1 MGVNQITCYEFHKL
15 VSKDSGLEQADDLK
29 VVTPQVFEWLEGVAR
44 GDPTPGTP
52 AWIRPSRRR
61 GSPAVEL
68 TSYVGVV
75 RAPDGTQIEILP
87 KIGKSTAAGAE
98 DARPILLAMLS
109 SLPAFKHLQTS
120 NAELQ
125 ARKMP
130 LLDVFIHEFLI
141 ATQQIVK
148 RGLRGG
154 YSSRQDNIF
163 SLRGKLQ
170 FSTHLRENLCRRDR
184 FFAEFDEFS
193 SDRAENRL
201 LHSAL
206 RCALSWA
213 SLPSNQHLAR
223 ELSFV
228 FSDIPVSKV
237 PAVDLQLV
245 RLDRDMGY
253 YTDALAWAKLLLQGL
268 SPLTGFGL
276 NEAPS
281 LLFPMQDLY
290 EAFVA
295 KHLKRQ
301 LEQQFKM
308 HKQPRSFSL
317 VKHDT
322 EDWFQLKPDLLVS
335 ESSKNCMVLDTKW
348 KLLDSDK
355 NNASEK
361 YDLSQGDFYQ
371 MYAYGQNYL
380 KGSGDLVLIYPKTD
394 SFNHAL
400 KMFAFP
406 NSEDLRL
413 WVLPF
418 CLRDR
423 RLVLPT
429 CGTLD
434 GKFKSNTSPASTQT
448 VVGT

>member
-1 MGVNQITCYEFHKL
+1 
-15 VSKDSGLEQADDLK
+15 
-29 VVTPQVFEWLEGVAR
+29 
-44 GDPTPGTP
+44 
-52 AWIRPSRRR
+52 
-61 GSPAVEL
+61 
-68 TSYVGVV
+68 
-75 RAPDGTQIEILP
+75 
-87 KIGKSTAAGAE
+87 
-98 DARPILLAMLS
+98 
-109 SLPAFKHLQTS
+109 
-120 NAELQ
+120 
-125 ARKMP
+125 
-130 LLDVFIHEFLI
+130 VFIGEFLL

-170 FSTHLRENLCRRDR
+170 FSTHLRENLSRRDR
-184 FFAEFDEFS
+184 FFTEFDEFS

-213 SLPSNQHLAR
+213 SLPTNQQLAR
-223 ELSFV
+223 ELCFV

-253 YTDALAWAKLLLQGL
+253 YTDALAWAKLILQGL

-281 LLFPMQDLY
+281 LLFPMQDLF

-301 LEQQFKM
+301 LEQHFMM

-317 VKHDT
+317 VRHDT
-322 EDWFQLKPDLLVS
+322 EDWFQLKPDLLVR

-361 YDLSQGDFYQ
+361 YNLSQGDFYQ

-380 KGSGDLVLIYPKTD
+380 KGSGDLVLIYPKTE
-394 SFNHAL
+394 SFNQAL
-400 KMFAFP
+400 KMFSFP

-418 CLRDR
+418 CLRGR
-423 RLVLPT
+423 NLILPT
-429 CGTLD
+429 CGNLD
-434 GKFKSNTSPASTQT
+434 GKFKSYTSSVSTQS